1 MVNEEEPPRPEEM
14 PEIPRGKVRA
24 CLFIPPVLSLVFG
37 VLTGSGALPMTIVAI
52 ILGATFFAEAMRLRY
67 RGRSLGL
74 LAAGYVV
81 GELVACALVYL
92 PFIWAAGLI

>member
-1 MVNEEEPPRPEEM
+1 
-14 PEIPRGKVRA
+14 
-24 CLFIPPVLSLVFG
+24 
-37 VLTGSGALPMTIVAI
+37 MTIVAI